1 MIITTSTGIWEQ
13 VHTRLRAFIL
23 KRVNNDTE
31 VDDILQEVF
40 LRVHRHLDHLQ
51 DPDGLLSWIFQIT
64 RHVIIDHYRSLEKRR
79 ESPVG
84 FAVDMQETAL
94 SEGPE
99 SMPTDVRTEL
109 SDCLRPMLERLPL
122 KYREAVSL
130 VELEGLTNQEAAS
143 RLGISIPGMKSRV
156 QRGRRH
162 LKHMLDDCCV
172 IELDRRGGV
181 ADYELRHPDSCG
193 S

>member
-1 MIITTSTGIWEQ
+1 MTTSAGIWEQ
-13 VHTRLRAFIL
+13 THRNLRAFIL
-23 KRVNNDTE
+23 KRVNNATE
-31 VDDILQEVF
+31 ADDILQEVF
-40 LRVHRHLDHLQ
+40 LRVHRHLDRLQ
-51 DPDGLLSWIFQIT
+51 DPDRLLSWIFQIT
-64 RHVIIDHYRSLEKRR
+64 RHVIIDHYRALDKRR
-79 ESPVG
+79 ETSVG
-84 FAVDMQETAL
+84 LAVDMEEPRTSPDVLDNL
-94 SEGPE
+94 SEEVP
-99 SMPTDVRTEL
+99 TEL
-109 SDCLRPMLERLPL
+109 SDCLRPMLERLPQ

-162 LKHMLDDCCV
+162 LKQMLDDCCA

>member
-1 MIITTSTGIWEQ
+1 MTTSAGIWEQ
-13 VHTRLRAFIL
+13 VHKHLRAFIL

-31 VDDILQEVF
+31 ADDILQEVF
-40 LRVHRHLDHLQ
+40 LRVHRQLHSLQ
-51 DPDGLLSWIFQIT
+51 DPDRLLSWIFQIT
-64 RHVIIDHYRSLEKRR
+64 RHVIIDHYRSLQKRR

-84 FAVDMQETAL
+84 LAVDMEEEPASPDVL
-94 SEGPE
+94 ASVSNE
-99 SMPTDVRTEL
+99 VRTEL

-143 RLGISIPGMKSRV
+143 RLGISVPGMKSRV

-162 LKHMLDDCCV
+162 LKEMLDACCV
-172 IELDRRGGV
+172 IELDSRGGV
-181 ADYELRHPDSCG
+181 ADYELRRPDSCE